1 MDESTTSNAVTGLRF
16 LLPGF
21 TGALLLLLGLMKN
34 DVFLRTAVYG
44 PVMIC
49 LFGTALLL
57 VTLDFRHGFSAVIQ
71 SSVEL
76 KLPTMSSKQVN
87 RGVVL
92 ALLFLSINLFWLAR
106 VVLPSNLPA
115 LFALLGFSVV
125 VFLTVLVGLLLGG
138 RTPMIEVD
146 SAGVESVNEFRSIS
160 NSIVS
165 GQFLSMNFRQQS
177 MVLHEKDR
185 LVQMTKNMVQGEGAS
200 ERLLRALERTK
211 RDPDAMLLEWK
222 KLYQS
227 GAGPFF
233 RFHLTN
239 EQIHEDYKNIID
251 AELLLEQG
259 TEVLKFI
266 SGDKVNNE
274 PLWTFVS
281 VLNQLHFRSQRLPPL
296 PRTKHTHWQ
305 TEAEHA
311 LTSFATFSRP
321 DKDNPEW
328 NPMYILAFQ
337 EHIVRLSEQMDAKE
351 GKDLIEQAR
360 AWPFDK
366 AFLNRWRH
374 ALHHLYIR
382 IESGQSTVKGTNPLK
397 PPYNSVHAWPGLG
410 EEDNDGE
417 QLTLAIAG
425 LEPFMPK
432 SKGLTFHDRLMVLAI
447 VLDCSL
453 RP

>member
-21 TGALLLLLGLMKN
+21 MGALLLMLGLMKN

-71 SSVEL
+71 SSIEL
-76 KLPTMSSKQVN
+76 KLPSMHSKQAN
-87 RGVVL
+87 RWVVL
-92 ALLFLSINLFWLAR
+92 ALLFLSTNLFWLAR
-106 VVLPSNLPA
+106 VVLPLNLPG

-138 RTPMIEVD
+138 RTPTFEVD
-146 SAGVESVNEFRSIS
+146 SAGVESVDEYKTIS
-160 NSIVS
+160 NSIIS
-165 GQFLSMNFRQQS
+165 GQFLSLNFRQQS

-239 EQIHEDYKNIID
+239 EQMHEDYKNIID

-266 SGDKVNNE
+266 SGGRIDDE
-274 PLWTFVS
+274 LLWTFVS
-281 VLNQLHFRSQRLPPL
+281 VLNQLHIRSQRLPPL
-296 PRTKHTHWQ
+296 PRRKHTHWQ

-311 LTSFATFSRP
+311 LASFATFSLP
-321 DKDNPEW
+321 DKDNTEW
-328 NPMYILAFQ
+328 NPMYILTFQ
-337 EHIVRLSEQMDAKE
+337 EHIVRLSEQLDAKQGRE
-351 GKDLIEQAR
+351 LIEQIK
-360 AWPFDK
+360 AWSFDTT
-366 AFLNRWRH
+366 FQNRWHR
-374 ALHHLYIR
+374 ALHQLYVR
-382 IESGQSTVKGTNPLK
+382 IESGQSTVKGKNPLLS
-397 PPYNSVHAWPGLG
+397 PYDNVHAWPGLG
-410 EEDNDGE
+410 ELDQDVKQLPLAVDG
-417 QLTLAIAG
+417 LK
-425 LEPFMPK
+425 PFMPK
-432 SKGLTFHDRLMVLAI
+432 SKGLTFHDRLMILAI